1 MKGLHR
7 VRYALVALPIVAM
20 VATGCS
26 GGDASEAPSLAGT
39 SWSLAT
45 YVSPDG
51 ISTPAVPDTDGAPLV
66 FGEDSSLGG
75 STGCNSL
82 MGTYAQDGSNLSITT
97 DGMTMMA
104 CMGDLAVQEDAVLRA
119 LAQVSS
125 FDAANGLALLS
136 ESGDVLLTYDTGI
149 TDLAG
154 TTWQATGINNGAGGV
169 VADDTTPGVTITFA
183 DDGTV
188 SGSGGCNTFTAPY
201 STSDDDQI
209 QIGPIAATRM
219 ACEEPVMATEQQFFA
234 ALENSTTFTV
244 SGTSLNLRDADG
256 ATQVSFTLTS

>member
-1 MKGLHR
+1 MKGPHR
-7 VRYALVALPIVAM
+7 FGWALAAVPLVAVMA
-20 VATGCS
+20 AGCS
-26 GGDASEAPSLAGT
+26 GGDAAQAPSLAGT

-51 ISTPAVPDTDGAPLV
+51 VSTPAVPDTDGAPLI
-66 FGEDSSLGG
+66 FGDDGALGG

-82 MGTYAQDGSNLSITT
+82 MGTYEQDGSTLSITT
-97 DGMTMMA
+97 GGLTMMA
-104 CMGDLAVQEDAVLRA
+104 CMGDLALQEDAVLKA
-119 LAQVSS
+119 LAQVAS
-125 FDAANGLALLS
+125 FEATTGLTLLS
-136 ESGDVLLTYDTGI
+136 ESGDVLLTYDAGI

-169 VADDTTPGVTITFA
+169 VADDTTAGVTIAFA

-188 SGSGGCNTFTAPY
+188 SGSGGCNTFTASY
-201 STSDDDQI
+201 STSDEDQI
-209 QIGPIAATRM
+209 QIGPVASTRM

-234 ALENSTTFTV
+234 ALENSTTYTV

-256 ATQVSFTLTS
+256 ATQVKFTLTS

>member
-1 MKGLHR
+1 MKGPQR
-7 VRYALVALPIVAM
+7 VRYALAAIPLVTMIAA
-20 VATGCS
+20 GCS
-26 GGDASEAPSLAGT
+26 GGDSVPSLAGS

-45 YVSPDG
+45 YVSEDG
-51 ISTPAVPDTDGAPLV
+51 VATPAVSDTDGAPLI
-66 FGEDSSLGG
+66 FGDDGSLGG

-82 MGTYAQDGSNLSITT
+82 MGTYEQDGSSLSITT
-97 DGMTMMA
+97 DGLTMMA
-104 CMGDLAVQEDAVLRA
+104 CMGDLAVQEDAVLKA
-119 LAQVSS
+119 LAQVTS
-125 FDAANGLALLS
+125 FETTTGLTLLS
-136 ESGDVLLTYDTGI
+136 DSGDVLLTYGAGI

-169 VADDTTPGVTITFA
+169 VSDDTTAGVTIAFA

-209 QIGPIAATRM
+209 GIGPVAATRM
-219 ACEEPVMATEQQFFA
+219 ACEEPVMATEQQFFT
-234 ALENSTTFTV
+234 ALENSATYTV

-256 ATQVSFTLTS
+256 ATQVTFTLTS